1 MIVMLQV
8 NKNQEE
14 ILSMFLDI
22 PDKTVK
28 YLYNKSENFISNL
41 QIGEEEE
48 VLSEM
53 EELDKEEQEELNKT
67 LKSKR
72 KKKKFK
78 NTNKDQRNYIFA
90 FVIIILVLQSYFIFN
105 YFMSDQL
112 LANLNQM
119 VPEINATARAES
131 FFRLA
136 DNAQRSLYLN
146 RNMTILNL
154 DSYAVCKENINQLYA
169 LDSMIHQE
177 HSLNV
182 DITNQVYSDA
192 FKQIFML

>member
-1 MIVMLQV
+1 
-8 NKNQEE
+8 
-14 ILSMFLDI
+14 MFLDI